1 MYGRQQLATLSCN
14 DTRYNDTHYNKL
26 ESFIVLCQKDL
37 PGTNTLDYYVQGNKH
52 LTILTF
58 VVILRTFNFL
68 CNLYTG
74 LTSYTV
80 AFHYARKAYQG

>member
-1 MYGRQQLATLSCN
+1 MYGRHHLATLERN
-14 DTRYNDTHYNKL
+14 DTRYNDNQHNDTHYNKL
-26 ESFIVLCQKDL
+26 EGFIVLCQKDL

-74 LTSYTV
+74 LIS
-80 AFHYARKAYQG
+80 